1 MTKPNPKLIVM
12 GERQRARR
20 IVDSYLDSYW
30 PLIDDNLAHITTY
43 EVRKLLERIKEDIS
57 DSKKEAPDSIGLNI
71 RST

>member
-57 DSKKEAPDSIGLNI
+57 DSKKEAPDNTSG
-71 RST
+71 S